1 MDSAD
6 AFREY
11 LSKEHVEPLT
21 TKAAADYVSR
31 LHRVERLLDLD
42 DFDISPEN
50 VETLIERM
58 RKRFTSF
65 GIGDRVQSDCATALR
80 RYAEF
85 RSGTDLSG
93 PNP

>member
-1 MDSAD
+1 MQSAD

-11 LSKEHVEPLT
+11 LLKYHVDPL
-21 TKAAADYVSR
+21 KKRAAADYVSR

-42 DFDISPEN
+42 DFDILPDN

-58 RKRFTSF
+58 RKKCTSL
-65 GIGDRVQSDCATALR
+65 GIGDRVQSDFATALR

-85 RSGTDLSG
+85 RTG
-93 PNP
+93 